1 MLYVFGFDTVAV
13 VACDLYFYNPEAQQ
27 GAEQGVRV
35 ELRLIERGE
44 TSNIFVAG
52 PITLGRPIWRA
63 DLLESVHRPGTLDRA
78 HQHRSFDGW
87 EPNDR
92 EFHDDISADP
102 IGWMNRR
109 IGDLDRLFAETGGDR
124 ALVPSDDAEAARAAV
139 PAIESA
145 VRWLLDGVRAGRLG
159 RPAVP
164 EESGPARVG
173 WL

>member
-35 ELRLIERGE
+35 ELRLVERGE
-44 TSNIFVAG
+44 TGTVFAAA

-92 EFHDDISADP
+92 EFDDDLSADP
-102 IGWMNRR
+102 VGWLGGR
-109 IGDLDRLFAETGGDR
+109 IADLDRLITETGTDR
-124 ALVPSDDAEAARAAV
+124 TLISPADADAARAV
-139 PAIESA
+139 LPAIESA
-145 VRWLLDGVRAGRLG
+145 VRWLLDGVRAGQLG
-159 RPAVP
+159 QPPAP
-164 EESGPARVG
+164 AGTGPARVG

>member
-1 MLYVFGFDTVAV
+1 MLYLFGFDTVALA
-13 VACDLYFYNPEAQQ
+13 ACDLYFHDPEAHQ

-35 ELRLIERGE
+35 ELRLVERGHAD
-44 TSNIFVAG
+44 TIFAAG

-63 DLLESVHRPGTLDRA
+63 DLLESVDHPATLDRA

-92 EFHDDISADP
+92 EFDDDLSADP
-102 IGWMNRR
+102 VRWLTGR
-109 IGDLDRLFAETGGDR
+109 IADLDRLVAETGIDR
-124 ALVPSDDAEAARAAV
+124 SLISTADADAARAAV

-159 RPAVP
+159 QPAVP
-164 EESGPARVG
+164 ADSGPARVG